1 MKNRNALATALC
13 ACLLSTAASAAADD
27 NSAAPLY
34 HEWLRPQFHF
44 TARTNWLN
52 DPNGLVYYKG
62 ECHLFFQHNPS
73 GINWG
78 NMTWGH
84 AVSSDLLHWRQLDDA
99 LKPDRLGTMFSGSA
113 VVDWDNT
120 AGFQTGDEK
129 TLVAIFTSAGK
140 PFTQSIAYSTDR
152 GQSWRKYD
160 KNPVLDH
167 VAGENRDPKVIW
179 HAPTKRWIMAL
190 YLDGEKYALFSSPDL
205 KSWEKLCDLPEFG
218 ASECPD
224 FFALPVN
231 GGQGESKWILWGGN
245 GNYLIGAFDGKKFTK
260 QSGPHR
266 SEFGNNF
273 YAAQT
278 YSDIPAAD
286 GRRIQIAWMR
296 DGKYPGMPFN
306 QQMTIPAELTLRQTA
321 DGPRLCRWPIR
332 EFDSLHGAHHAW
344 TGRLADGT
352 NPLADIRG
360 ELFDLQ
366 ATFDPGQAK
375 QIVLTIRGTTLE
387 YDAPKKELKLLGKS
401 APLSPIDGK
410 IRLRVLIDRSSI
422 ELFGNDGAVTMSSC
436 FIPSRD
442 TDRPPLSLAGGG
454 ATVSSLDA
462 RELKSCWPAN

>member
-1 MKNRNALATALC
+1 MRNRIGVATVLFVCSFSPIGATY
-13 ACLLSTAASAAADD
+13 ASDDSTAS
-27 NSAAPLY
+27 LY

-52 DPNGLVYYKG
+52 DPNGLVFYKN
-62 ECHLFFQHNPS
+62 EYHLFFQHNPS

-84 AVSSDLLHWRQLDDA
+84 AVSSDLLHWRQSDDA
-99 LKPDRLGTMFSGSA
+99 LKPDRLGTIFSGSA
-113 VVDWDNT
+113 VVDWNNT
-120 AGFQTGDEK
+120 AGLQSGDEK

-152 GQSWRKYD
+152 GRSWTKYE

-205 KSWEKLCDLPEFG
+205 KRWEKLCDVPEF
-218 ASECPD
+218 AATECPD
-224 FFALPVN
+224 FFELPVK
-231 GGQGESKWILWGGN
+231 GGPTEAQWIFWGGN
-245 GNYLIGAFDGKKFTK
+245 GNYLIGGFDGKKFTK
-260 QSGPHR
+260 GSGPHHV
-266 SEFGNNF
+266 EFGNNF

-306 QQMTIPAELTLRQTA
+306 QQMSIPTELSLRATP
-321 DGPRLCRWPIR
+321 DGPQLYRWPIR
-332 EFDSLHGAHHAW
+332 ELDALHGNHHAW
-344 TGRLADGT
+344 SGALIEGKK
-352 NPLADIRG
+352 PLAEIRG
-360 ELFDLQ
+360 DLFDLQ
-366 ATFDPGQAK
+366 TAIDPGQAK
-375 QIVLTIRGTTLE
+375 QIALTIRGTAIE
-387 YDAPKKELKLLGKS
+387 YNVSKKELNLLGKT
-401 APLSPIDGK
+401 APLAPIDGK

-422 ELFGNDGAVTMSSC
+422 EVFANDGIVTMSSC

-442 TDRPPLSLAGGG
+442 SDKPPLAISGPG
-454 ATVSSLDA
+454 ATALIDVW
-462 RELKSCWPAN
+462 ELKSCW